1 VSSRQSWRRALRKLR
16 RNLSDYGFLTT
27 LAKML
32 AALFSVVYVHTVYRV
47 YCRDLGEEEL
57 PSPPNLP
64 SSIEFR
70 MMDRKNI
77 EDLTVDQIEQM
88 EEWLEGELN
97 RKLREGGVC
106 IVALDG
112 AEVAGFNLVA
122 CSRVEIPLV
131 RQTRTLRQNEA
142 WSEQITVHRRYRRH
156 GLGTALR
163 CRMFLELRR
172 RGIQRFYGG
181 ALLSN
186 KASHALSRKL
196 GFCEVEDLHYRR
208 LFGAVSSYSVRLT

>member
-1 VSSRQSWRRALRKLR
+1 MWPRALRKIR
-16 RNLSDYGFLTT
+16 RNLSDYGVLTT

-32 AALFSVVYVHTVYRV
+32 AALVSVVYEHTVYRV
-47 YCRDLGEEEL
+47 YCRDLGEEHT
-57 PSPPNLP
+57 PSPPKLP
-64 SSIEFR
+64 SSIKFR
-70 MMDRKNI
+70 MLDSQNV
-77 EDLTVDQIEQM
+77 EDSMVSQIEGM
-88 EEWLEGELN
+88 EEWLEGGLT

-106 IVALDG
+106 LVALDG
-112 AEVAGFNLVA
+112 PEVAGFNLVA

-131 RQTRTLRQNEA
+131 RQTRKLLKNEA

-186 KASHALSRKL
+186 EASHALSRKL
-196 GFCEVEDLHYRR
+196 GFREIEDLHYRR